1 MNIGIFGLAGSGK
14 TTIFALLA
22 GVKLTPTMGRKD
34 GVTATALV
42 HDARVDELAKI
53 FRPRKTTYA
62 SLTFTDMPGFDPEAS
77 RNEKTRVM
85 QFIQNSD
92 AILAVVRA
100 FASLSV
106 AWPLGSETPARQL
119 DTIRTELVLRDLAVV
134 ENRQERIAEAER
146 KHRRLSEDEER
157 ERTLLAALRRQ
168 LEDGQFVSW
177 PRGSERE
184 TKLIGS
190 LGLFTAKPIII
201 AVNIDEDQFSSRSF
215 PDQDCIRAQ
224 CARSGFAL
232 IELCGQLE
240 SEISR
245 LAPADR
251 EVLLQEYGFA
261 ESGIQ
266 RLSQA
271 VYQHVGLISFLTVG
285 EDEVR
290 AWTIRRN
297 TGARDAAGA
306 IHSRLA
312 KTFIRAEV
320 ISYETFMTVRDLKAA
335 QAQNLVRL
343 AGREEIVQDGDIF
356 HVRAGG

>member
-1 MNIGIFGLAGSGK
+1 
-14 TTIFALLA
+14 
-22 GVKLTPTMGRKD
+22 
-34 GVTATALV
+34 
-42 HDARVDELAKI
+42 
-53 FRPRKTTYA
+53 
-62 SLTFTDMPGFDPEAS
+62 
-77 RNEKTRVM
+77 M

-106 AWPLGSETPARQL
+106 PWPLGSETPARQL

-134 ENRQERIAEAER
+134 ENRLERIAEAER

-157 ERTLLAALRRQ
+157 ERTLLAALRQQ
-168 LEDGQFVSW
+168 LEDGQFVNQ
-177 PRGSERE
+177 PGGSERE
-184 TKLIGS
+184 AKLIGS
-190 LGLFTAKPIII
+190 LGLFTAKPVII

-215 PDQDCIRAQ
+215 PDQDRIREQ
-224 CARSGFAL
+224 CTQSGFAL
-232 IELCGQLE
+232 IELCGRLE

-245 LAPADR
+245 LAAADR
-251 EVLLQEYGFA
+251 EVFLQEYGFA

-266 RLSQA
+266 RLSRV

-320 ISYETFMTVRDLKAA
+320 IPYETFMTVRDLKTA